1 MTVLDVGT
9 GAGFYLPYLSKMVSD
24 SGKVYAI
31 DISPEAV
38 EYARNKVSQLG
49 LKNVEVLLSQEN
61 QIPLPDNTVDFTYMA
76 FVFHELE
83 DPVKFLKELERVS
96 KPIGYLA
103 LIDWKKEE
111 RDKGPPLEEV
121 YSEWEVGMI
130 LEEAGLRVEG
140 GGSGTLRLR
149 LLCDVC
155 KAMKKGY
162 TLDELLPQNSSLV
175 NYKKAKQR
183 SKDYRSQEY
192 SHKAKGNEPSQDGKE
207 QHNVWHLH
215 ANFHNKRADDVVNGG
230 NYEHSPDQ

>member
-1 MTVLDVGT
+1 MHKFDPEKLKKLDDPERLSLFDPEAVLKSFGLKPGMTVLDVGT

-38 EYARNKVSQLG
+38 EYAKSKVSQLG
-49 LKNVEVLLSQEN
+49 LKNVEVLTSQEN
-61 QIPLPDNTVDFTYMA
+61 KIPFPDNTVDFTYMA

-111 RDKGPPLEEV
+111 RDKGPPPDEV

-130 LEEAGLRVEG
+130 LEEAGLRVGRVVEVG
-140 GGSGTLRLR
+140 PYAYGFY
-149 LLCDVC
+149 
-155 KAMKKGY
+155 AMF
-162 TLDELLPQNSSLV
+162 L
-175 NYKKAKQR
+175 
-183 SKDYRSQEY
+183 
-192 SHKAKGNEPSQDGKE
+192 KE
-207 QHNVWHLH
+207 
-215 ANFHNKRADDVVNGG
+215 
-230 NYEHSPDQ
+230 

>member
-1 MTVLDVGT
+1 MHKFDPEKLKKLDDPERLSLFDPEAVLKSFGLKPGMTVLDVGT

-38 EYARNKVSQLG
+38 EYAKSKVSQLG

-96 KPIGYLA
+96 KPISYLA

-111 RDKGPPLEEV
+111 RDKGPPPDEV
-121 YSEWEVGMI
+121 YSELEVGKI
-130 LEEAGLRVEG
+130 LEEAGLRVERVVEVG
-140 GGSGTLRLR
+140 PYAYGFY
-149 LLCDVC
+149 
-155 KAMKKGY
+155 AMF
-162 TLDELLPQNSSLV
+162 V
-175 NYKKAKQR
+175 KQ
-183 SKDYRSQEY
+183 
-192 SHKAKGNEPSQDGKE
+192 
-207 QHNVWHLH
+207 
-215 ANFHNKRADDVVNGG
+215 
-230 NYEHSPDQ
+230 

>member
-1 MTVLDVGT
+1 MHKFNPEKLKKLDDPERLSLFDPEAVLKSFGLKLGMTVLDVGT

-38 EYARNKVSQLG
+38 EYAKGKVSQLG
-49 LKNVEVLLSQEN
+49 LKNVEVLISQEN

-96 KPIGYLA
+96 KPISYLA

-111 RDKGPPLEEV
+111 RDKGPPPKEV

-130 LEEAGLRVEG
+130 LEEAGLRVGRVVEVG
-140 GGSGTLRLR
+140 PYAYGFY
-149 LLCDVC
+149 
-155 KAMKKGY
+155 AMF
-162 TLDELLPQNSSLV
+162 L
-175 NYKKAKQR
+175 
-183 SKDYRSQEY
+183 
-192 SHKAKGNEPSQDGKE
+192 KE
-207 QHNVWHLH
+207 
-215 ANFHNKRADDVVNGG
+215 
-230 NYEHSPDQ
+230 

>member
-1 MTVLDVGT
+1 MHKFDPEKLKKLDDPERLSLFVPEVVLKSFELKPGMTVLDVGT

-38 EYARNKVSQLG
+38 EYAKSKVSQLG

-61 QIPLPDNTVDFTYMA
+61 KIPLPDNTVDFTYMA

-111 RDKGPPLEEV
+111 RDKGPPPEEV

-130 LEEAGLRVEG
+130 LEEAGLRVGRVVEVG
-140 GGSGTLRLR
+140 PYAYGFY
-149 LLCDVC
+149 
-155 KAMKKGY
+155 AMF
-162 TLDELLPQNSSLV
+162 V
-175 NYKKAKQR
+175 
-183 SKDYRSQEY
+183 
-192 SHKAKGNEPSQDGKE
+192 KE
-207 QHNVWHLH
+207 
-215 ANFHNKRADDVVNGG
+215 
-230 NYEHSPDQ
+230 

>member
-1 MTVLDVGT
+1 MHKFDPEKLKKLDGPERLSLFDPEAVLKSFGLKPGMTVLDVGT

-38 EYARNKVSQLG
+38 EYAKSKVSQLG
-49 LKNVEVLLSQEN
+49 FKNVEVLLSQEN

-111 RDKGPPLEEV
+111 RDKGPPPEEV

-130 LEEAGLRVEG
+130 LEEAGLRVGRVVEVEPYAYG
-140 GGSGTLRLR
+140 FY
-149 LLCDVC
+149 
-155 KAMKKGY
+155 AMF
-162 TLDELLPQNSSLV
+162 L
-175 NYKKAKQR
+175 
-183 SKDYRSQEY
+183 
-192 SHKAKGNEPSQDGKE
+192 KE
-207 QHNVWHLH
+207 
-215 ANFHNKRADDVVNGG
+215 
-230 NYEHSPDQ
+230 